1 MKYAWIERHKWCWPV
16 SVQCEVLGVSP
27 SGYHDHW
34 RRRASPQQR
43 KRVSNDALLVH
54 IRAIHTEVKGEYGWP
69 RIWKELLAK
78 GIRVGK
84 ERVRKLMCLHGIKAR
99 VKKKYKA
106 TTDSKHNLPV
116 APNLL
121 GRQFTASAPNR
132 VWTSDITYIDT
143 GEGWLY
149 LAAVIDLFSRQIVG
163 WSMQPRMKKEL
174 VASPRFPGHYPK
186 LGLASRTDPDSPGR
200 ASNADTADC
209 RTVRC
214 SRTRPPEP
222 RPCWRIAVD

>member
-1 MKYAWIERHKWCWPV
+1 MKYAWIERHKWSWPV

-34 RRRASPQQR
+34 RRRVRPERR
-43 KRVSNDALLVH
+43 KWMSNDALLVH
-54 IRAIHTEVKGEYGWP
+54 IRAIHTEVRGEYGWP

-84 ERVRKLMCLHGIKAR
+84 ERVRKLMCLHDIKAKA
-99 VKKKYKA
+99 KKKYKA

-132 VWTSDITYIDT
+132 VWTSDISMGSPGPTVFALGIVLVYS
-143 GEGWLY
+143 
-149 LAAVIDLFSRQIVG
+149 AAVAT
-163 WSMQPRMKKEL
+163 L
-174 VASPRFPGHYPK
+174 VFDRSGQDH
-186 LGLASRTDPDSPGR
+186 
-200 ASNADTADC
+200 
-209 RTVRC
+209 
-214 SRTRPPEP
+214 
-222 RPCWRIAVD
+222 